1 MITLTRLNGATFA
14 LNDQLVE
21 RIEANPDTVVV
32 LVDGKK
38 FIVAE
43 PVAEVVEQI
52 RQARADVAIRS
63 AMVEVVEDPGPDLRL
78 INGAGGRSHH
88 HRPMTE
94 TPIEGDDRQSDPDP
108 EPKPDHKPGHAK
120 EGTPWIQ

>member
-38 FIVAE
+38 FIVSE

-63 AMVEVVEDPGPDLRL
+63 AMVEVVEHPGPDLRL
-78 INGAGGRSHH
+78 INGAKQGHH
-88 HRPMTE
+88 HRTMAGSAINHDE
-94 TPIEGDDRQSDPDP
+94 SDNDP
-108 EPKPDHKPGHAK
+108 HAAVEPEHTPGHAK
-120 EGTPWIQ
+120 EGTSWIQ